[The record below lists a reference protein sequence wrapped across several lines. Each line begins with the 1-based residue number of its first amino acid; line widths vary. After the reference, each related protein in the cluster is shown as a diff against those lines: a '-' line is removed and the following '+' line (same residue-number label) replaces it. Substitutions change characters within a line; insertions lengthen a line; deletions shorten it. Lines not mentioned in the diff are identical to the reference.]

1 MLTHL
6 LDTSAWLAHI
16 LDEPEGNEI
25 TALFE
30 DSETEIGLSVLSIL
44 EVNAVFRR
52 KNRSAEFNEMLEYYT
67 LLFDRLIPSDEAVV
81 RQAIVLREAT
91 PARLPAM
98 DSLIAATAAHHEAI
112 LVHRDPHFLAIPDK
126 SLKQNLLKS

>member
-16 LDEPEGNEI
+16 LDEPEGDEI

-30 DSETEIGLSVLSIL
+30 DSETKIGLSVLSIL

-52 KNRSAEFNEMLEYYT
+52 KNRSVEFNELLEYYM

-81 RQAIVLREAT
+81 RQAIALREAT

-98 DSLIAATAAHHEAI
+98 DSLIAATAAHHDAI
-112 LVHRDPHFLAIPDK
+112 LIHRDPHFLSIPDT
-126 SLKQNLLKS
+126 SLKQKLLES